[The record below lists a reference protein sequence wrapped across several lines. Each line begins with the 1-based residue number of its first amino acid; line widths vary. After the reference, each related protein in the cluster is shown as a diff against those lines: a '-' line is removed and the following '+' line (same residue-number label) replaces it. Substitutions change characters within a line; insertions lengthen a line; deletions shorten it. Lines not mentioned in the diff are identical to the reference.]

1 MHWIPCAWHTGHGA
15 NGAYAGGM
23 STTPFTLAALAT
35 SAVPGLAVTGA
46 RPHTSGSGGAFVSA
60 VLSTETGDVIV
71 RVPTSPAAEVQQSAE
86 LLAIAALA
94 EGARASLPFA
104 VPNTL
109 GLTRARD
116 TRAVVSSFLPG
127 IPALM
132 EEIEGDSDLTQQVAE
147 IIDAIHGLPT
157 GIVRSG
163 GLPVRDADAVR
174 AEAARLV
181 QRAADT
187 GMLPSTVRARWN
199 DVLDAAS
206 VWSFEPTVVH
216 GALSAEVLLTE
227 QNRVTGVLGWHELSL
242 GDPAADFN
250 WLLLGDA
257 ETFESVLARYTVLR
271 GVSGQQELT
280 VRARFYHELEVAK
293 WLLHG
298 FESHDQQVVDDAVTM
313 LDRLVD
319 RLSLLG
325 APLPKQRVLSES
337 EVEDMLDQTPHDA
350 LVTRSDDAEDES
362 LDEDRA
368 FLIDSEFGEQET
380 DVSGQS
386 AAPGSSPSAG
396 KGQGVTADTDSG
408 SGAGS
413 DSDAGSEP
421 AAQAD
426 SVSGS
431 EASEHITQV
440 IEDEVSEAVKR
451 SLNSDHDR

>member
-1 MHWIPCAWHTGHGA
+1 
-15 NGAYAGGM
+15 M

-46 RPHTSGSGGAFVSA
+46 RPHSAGSSGAFLSA
-60 VLSTETGDVIV
+60 VLSTESGDVIV
-71 RVPTSPAAEVQQSAE
+71 RVPTTPAAEVQQSAE

-94 EGARASLPFA
+94 DGARAHLPFSI
-104 VPNTL
+104 PSTL
-109 GLTRARD
+109 GITRARD
-116 TRAVVSSFLPG
+116 TRAVVSTYLPG
-127 IPALM
+127 IAALM

-147 IIDAIHGLPT
+147 ILDAVHSLPS

-174 AEAARLV
+174 SEAERLV

-199 DVLDAAS
+199 DVLDADA

-216 GALSAEVLLTE
+216 GALAPEVLLTE
-227 QNRVTGVLGWHELSL
+227 QNHVTGVLAWHELSL
-242 GDPAADFN
+242 GDPASDLN
-250 WLLLGDA
+250 WLLLGDP

-271 GVSGQQELT
+271 GVSGQQELS

-298 FESHDQQVVDDAVTM
+298 FEAHDQEVVDDAVTM

-337 EVEDMLDQTPHDA
+337 EVEEMLDHTPHSS
-350 LVTRSDDAEDES
+350 LSNRSDSAEDES

-368 FLIDSEFGEQET
+368 FLIESDFAERAAELGDKQSPT
-380 DVSGQS
+380 D
-386 AAPGSSPSAG
+386 AG
-396 KGQGVTADTDSG
+396 G
-408 SGAGS
+408 
-413 DSDAGSEP
+413 SDAGGPYAGRS
-421 AAQAD
+421 D
-426 SVSGS
+426 STQTDAS
-431 EASEHITQV
+431 EASTSEEIDGPTAASSTGSASDSAEQITQV
-440 IEDEVSEAVKR
+440 IEDEVSQAVKR
-451 SLNSDHDR
+451 SLKSPRDKS